1 MSSDGSAAK
10 VAIIIPSWT
19 GEISRL
25 LHSIEQQTF
34 RDYKVEVVTGV
45 SPVARARNVGIRRT
59 TSEIVVF
66 IDDDAYFGHEDCL
79 RILVDLLESD
89 PRIGVVGTS
98 KLAPPSASAL
108 QRAISRQVPRMVYPT
123 VRRNQVSNPPL
134 DRYGFTAITGTCCA
148 IPRRIFEELGMFD
161 EEMITGP
168 EDVSFFAQVR
178 RGGYNL
184 MVAAN
189 CWVYHDPPPSM
200 RDLLRKSFWYG
211 VGHAQST
218 RKTPERG
225 LRLLALNRWY
235 GKATLLAS
243 VLAFPAAF
251 FVHLYFDPKRK
262 ILLGFRPLK
271 TLSTYAV
278 LCGYVYGWYNARPR
292 QEATTYRGVR
302 GGAAQP

>member
-1 MSSDGSAAK
+1 MSSAGSTAK

-19 GEISRL
+19 GEVSRL
-25 LHSIEQQTF
+25 VRSIEQQTF
-34 RDYKVEVVTGV
+34 RDYTIEVVTGV
-45 SPVARARNVGIRRT
+45 SPVARARNLGIRRT
-59 TSEIVVF
+59 SSEIVVF
-66 IDDDAYFGHEDCL
+66 IDDDAYFGHERCL
-79 RILVDLLESD
+79 QILVASLESD
-89 PRIGVVGTS
+89 PRIGAVGSS
-98 KLAPPSASAL
+98 KLVPPSANAL

-148 IPRRIFEELGMFD
+148 MPRKIFEEIGMFD

-168 EDVSFFAQVR
+168 EDVIFFAQVHR
-178 RGGYNL
+178 SGYDL
-184 MVAAN
+184 VVAGN

-225 LRLLALNRWY
+225 IRLLALNRWY
-235 GKATLLAS
+235 GKAALLLSA
-243 VLAFPAAF
+243 LAFPAAF
-251 FVHLYFDPKRK
+251 FVHLYLDPKQK
-262 ILLGFRPLK
+262 IVLSFRPLK

-278 LCGYVYGWYNARPR
+278 LCGYVYGWYDARPR
-292 QEATTYRGVR
+292 REATTYRGVR
-302 GGAAQP
+302 GHVAEP